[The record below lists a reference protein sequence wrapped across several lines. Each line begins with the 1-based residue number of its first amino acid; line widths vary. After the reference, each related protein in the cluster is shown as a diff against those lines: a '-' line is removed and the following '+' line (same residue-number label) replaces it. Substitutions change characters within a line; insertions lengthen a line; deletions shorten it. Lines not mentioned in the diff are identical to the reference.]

1 MLLWVAAIAV
11 SWFYGLKNF
20 GNDINAMLGHRPG
33 LYWRICWKFIS
44 PIFLAVSFFSAEFSF
59 LFIKA

>member
-44 PIFLAVSFFSAEFSF
+44 PIFLAVSFFSPEFSF
-59 LFIKA
+59 S